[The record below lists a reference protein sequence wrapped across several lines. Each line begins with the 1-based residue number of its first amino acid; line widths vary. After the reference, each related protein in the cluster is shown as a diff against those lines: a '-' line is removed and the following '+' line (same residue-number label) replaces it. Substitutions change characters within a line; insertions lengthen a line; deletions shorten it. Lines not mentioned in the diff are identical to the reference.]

1 MSDIGSSLEQMDQ
14 RAKLLAGEMNHRA
27 QNLMAMVLAT
37 VQLTEAETVEEFKQT
52 IVGRIHALAHAN
64 SLLAR
69 SRWAATDL
77 RHLVEEVLAPYRGP
91 DEGRARISGPDL
103 VLEPSAAQ
111 SMALAM
117 HELATNA
124 VKYGALSAAAGRVEI
139 GWSHPMGGRLAVGW
153 TETGGPPVKPPT
165 RRGFGT
171 AMVKQLMSLQLEG
184 DVQFEWRMEGLAC
197 KIAFPAK
204 HVSAVGQMAAFLA
217 RHGGIDPPR
226 STPETFPGQ
235 LNAAPLPGAR

>member
-1 MSDIGSSLEQMDQ
+1 MDQ

-37 VQLTEAETVEEFKQT
+37 VHLTEADTVEEFKQA

-69 SRWAATDL
+69 SRWAGTDL
-77 RHLVEEVLAPYRGP
+77 RHLVEEVLTPYRVP
-91 DEGRARISGPDL
+91 DERRTRISGPDL

-111 SMALAM
+111 SMALAV

-124 VKYGALSAAAGRVEI
+124 VKYGALSASAGRVEI
-139 GWSHPMGGRLAVGW
+139 EWSHPVGGRLAVGW

-171 AMVKQLMSLQLEG
+171 GMVQQLMSLQLEG
-184 DVQFEWRMEGLAC
+184 DVQFEWRMEGLVC
-197 KIAFPAK
+197 KIALPAK
-204 HVSAVGQMAAFLA
+204 HLSAVGQVATFIAARGDTGQPA
-217 RHGGIDPPR
+217 R
-226 STPETFPGQ
+226 PEELPVRRDRAS
-235 LNAAPLPGAR
+235 AAVGSE